1 MCLVKLE
8 FLHVFGK
15 LEFLHV
21 FDKLEF
27 LNVFGQTRV
36 PTCVCPN

>member
-21 FDKLEF
+21 F
-27 LNVFGQTRV
+27 GQTRV
-36 PTCVCPN
+36 PTCVWSN